1 MSVRPY
7 SPISFCRTSFP
18 LVILLLLAGSFFW
31 SYGFDFIF
39 ASSRT
44 WSKWVRMISWL
55 FFVLAWEKR
64 TFWREL
70 TTTFLCFFRHES
82 VHIHREIIRIS
93 SGILFLLAWRLR
105 IYTSAYPKEF
115 LVSPSCVFEQL
126 VNMQYFLAPETS
138 DCYIFQSQIKRT

>member
-55 FFVLAWEKR
+55 FFVLAWEIR

-70 TTTFLCFFRHES
+70 TTTFLCFLGTNLCTFTGKLSEYQAASFFYWLDDWGYIQAPTRK
-82 VHIHREIIRIS
+82 S
-93 SGILFLLAWRLR
+93 SSSLR
-105 IYTSAYPKEF
+105 AVYSSSWWICNTFSHPRQATATSFK
-115 LVSPSCVFEQL
+115 V
-126 VNMQYFLAPETS
+126 
-138 DCYIFQSQIKRT
+138 R